1 MRSTRLSALRG
12 PGWLRAA
19 IDEDPWLYAAKV
31 VALAGVYYGAAKL
44 GLELAF
50 ETPSVTAV
58 WPPTGIALA
67 ALVLG
72 GYRLWP
78 GVALGAF
85 LANSWTGVPVYAVLG
100 IAAGNTLE
108 AVVGTYLLRRV
119 GFRPSLERVRDVL
132 SLAAL
137 AAVVSTTVSATFG
150 VTSLLAADEIATGD
164 YGSVWRTWWL
174 GDMGGDLV
182 VAPALLVVAAQWPF
196 RELRGRVVE
205 AAALAAATAGLAV
218 FIFTRSTSL
227 TFLIFPVLVWAALR
241 FWRLG
246 AVVAILLFASIA
258 IPLTESDM
266 GPFSGEA
273 PDDSLLLAQLY
284 LGVAGLTAL
293 VLAAVV
299 TQRQRSEDNLEH
311 IASTLQESLLPH
323 PPEIPGVEVAV
334 DFRPAGERHL
344 VGGDFY
350 DWFRN
355 DDGTWA
361 VTIGD
366 VVGKGPAAAAT
377 AALARHTLRVAAIQE
392 SRPSRILQFL
402 NDAVLRES
410 PGPTCTVVYACIDL
424 NQGGRSRVVLSVGGH
439 PPPLVLRS
447 DGSVEPVGRG
457 GLLGVSEDPELADY
471 GVDLAPGDALV
482 LHTDGLTDAT
492 PGRVVSAAELSV
504 ALASCAGESAR
515 GIVQG
520 LERMVLPGD
529 GATEPR
535 DDIVVL
541 VLRIPALEPE
551 PRGWWRRIPDQ
562 AGARERG

>member
-85 LANSWTGVPVYAVLG
+85 LANSWTGVPVYAVLDRRG
-100 IAAGNTLE
+100 QHARGRGRDHLRAASGSVPRSS
-108 AVVGTYLLRRV
+108 ASGTC
-119 GFRPSLERVRDVL
+119 
-132 SLAAL
+132 SLAA
-137 AAVVSTTVSATFG
+137 SPRGRQHHRKRDFRRHEPSRRRRDRG
-150 VTSLLAADEIATGD
+150 GD

-182 VAPALLVVAAQWPF
+182 VAPALLVVATQWPF

-218 FIFTRSTSL
+218 FIFTRPTSL

-323 PPEIPGVEVAV
+323 SRDPRGRGRGRL
-334 DFRPAGERHL
+334 RPAGERHL

-355 DDGTWA
+355 DDGTRA

-366 VVGKGPAAAAT
+366 VVGKGAAAAAT

-410 PGPTCTVVYACIDL
+410 PGPTCTVVYARIDL
-424 NQGGRSRVVLSVGGH
+424 HQGAEAGRAVRRRASTAARASV
-439 PPPLVLRS
+439 RWQRRA
-447 DGSVEPVGRG
+447 VGR

-471 GVDLAPGDALV
+471 GVDLG
-482 LHTDGLTDAT
+482 
-492 PGRVVSAAELSV
+492 PGR
-504 ALASCAGESAR
+504 R
-515 GIVQG
+515 
-520 LERMVLPGD
+520 
-529 GATEPR
+529 
-535 DDIVVL
+535 
-541 VLRIPALEPE
+541 
-551 PRGWWRRIPDQ
+551 
-562 AGARERG
+562 AGAAHGRAHGRDPGRGERRGAQRRPGLVRG